1 MPFFFR
7 ISEVRSV
14 NAQRVNLPTPLYPP
28 SSAGYHP
35 SMPKILNTMYAARS
49 QTVEQTSALIETDFP
64 LQAVSK
70 ESVREKNI
78 RHGHI
83 STLHIWWSR
92 KPLAA
97 SRASILAALL
107 PDDPATRHEH
117 LKLIEQLAP
126 WEAVANGGSTSLL
139 QRARALIREAFGG
152 RAPRVLDPFAGGGS
166 IPLEAMRLGC
176 ETYALDYNPVAV
188 LLNRCVLEY
197 PARFGAPDSVPS
209 VPLPPRDD
217 STPSPLLEDAPTRSP
232 LLLAVQAWGDWVLRQ
247 AQKGGAH
254 GGAPLQDFYPPDPD
268 GSIPVGYY
276 WMRTIPCQNPT
287 CGAEIPLTANWWL
300 AKKDNK
306 RVALKIVPDH
316 AHKRME
322 FEIVG
327 QNGEPIPFDP
337 ERGTVAR
344 ANVECPLCGSVIDD
358 QTTRRLFQEG
368 KAGQRMVA
376 VVLHHPQQR
385 GKRYRLATERD
396 MEAYRAAE
404 QELLRVCARLREE
417 WGMEPVPDEP
427 LPPVGTLGFSVQ
439 RYDMHRWGDLFNAR
453 QQLAL
458 VTFADLV
465 RRAHAEMLAQGADPE
480 FAKAVATYLALG
492 VDMTAAFCN
501 TLARW
506 ENTSE
511 AIKHLF
517 SRQALP
523 ILWDYAEVNPFSGST
538 GSWEAGTEYYLKA
551 LAHLTS
557 IPPVPKSQQPLV
569 PKTQHGSATDLPWG
583 NDFFDAVITDPPY
596 YDNVPYADLSDFF
609 YVWLKRTVGHLH
621 PDLFAT
627 PLTPKSQEMVADASK
642 VGGDMQKAGER
653 FEAMLLQSF
662 REIRRVLKPDGI
674 AVIVFAHKTTEAWE
688 TVLGAL
694 TEAGLR
700 TTMAWPIH
708 TEMQARLRAQESAAL
723 ASSLYIVCR
732 KRQGAATGYWSE
744 VRCETRELVER
755 RLQQFWDAGIRGAD
769 MFISAIGAGMEV
781 FTRYAR
787 VEKVSGDPV
796 SMGEFLQEV
805 RQVVAEFA
813 LRRVLHEQA
822 VASELDALTRFYLL
836 YRWAYGRA
844 EVPFDEARKLAT
856 SVGLELTLVWGAG
869 EVVQQE
875 KERVRVLAHYERA
888 WGVRPGA
895 KGGRGRPP
903 RSRGGVPSEQL
914 SLEAMLIPSEAKE
927 EAIAA
932 WDALRARGRQSLI
945 EAIQLA
951 AALWEANQISRLH
964 EWLGEG
970 YADRPA
976 FWLTAQAIS
985 EMLPDGDR
993 ERRVLQGLLM
1003 HRAKQY

>member
-1 MPFFFR
+1 
-7 ISEVRSV
+7 
-14 NAQRVNLPTPLYPP
+14 
-28 SSAGYHP
+28 
-35 SMPKILNTMYAARS
+35 
-49 QTVEQTSALIETDFP
+49 
-64 LQAVSK
+64 
-70 ESVREKNI
+70 
-78 RHGHI
+78 
-83 STLHIWWSR
+83 
-92 KPLAA
+92 
-97 SRASILAALL
+97 
-107 PDDPATRHEH
+107 
-117 LKLIEQLAP
+117 
-126 WEAVANGGSTSLL
+126 
-139 QRARALIREAFGG
+139 
-152 RAPRVLDPFAGGGS
+152 
-166 IPLEAMRLGC
+166 
-176 ETYALDYNPVAV
+176 
-188 LLNRCVLEY
+188 
-197 PARFGAPDSVPS
+197 VPS

-254 GGAPLQDFYPPDPD
+254 GGAPLHDFYPPDPD
-268 GSIPVGYY
+268 GSIPVGYI
-276 WMRTIPCQNPT
+276 WARTVPCQNPT
-287 CGAEIPLTANWWL
+287 CGAEIPLMRQTWL

-306 RVALKIVPDH
+306 KVALKIVPDH
-316 AHKRME
+316 AHKRVE

-358 QTTRRLFQEG
+358 KTTRRLFQEG

-376 VVLHHPQQR
+376 VVLHHPQQA

-417 WGMEPVPDEP
+417 WGVEPVPDEP
-427 LPPVGTLGFSVQ
+427 LPFMSGVFNVPLYGMT
-439 RYDMHRWGDLFNAR
+439 RWGDLFNAR

-480 FAKAVATYLALG
+480 FAKAVATYLAL
-492 VDMTAAFCN
+492 VISRMTDFETSLAAWHPQ
-501 TLARW
+501 W
-506 ENTSE
+506 EFSTH
-511 AIKHLF
+511 IF
-517 SRQALP
+517 SRQAIP
-523 ILWDYAEVNPFSGST
+523 MNWDYSELNPLSPVLT
-538 GSWEAGTEYYLKA
+538 GTWQSMFGQVSET
-551 LAHLTS
+551 LANLVS
-557 IPPVPKSQQPLV
+557 IPVSDTPDPNI
-569 PKTQHGSATDLPWG
+569 QHGSATDLPWG
-583 NDFFDAVITDPPY
+583 DDFFDAVITDPPY
-596 YDNVPYADLSDFF
+596 YINVPYADLSDFF

-642 VGGDMQKAGER
+642 VGGDMQKARER
-653 FEAMLLQSF
+653 FETMLLESF

-674 AVIVFAHKTTEAWE
+674 AVVVFAHKTTEAWE

-723 ASSLYIVCR
+723 ASSIYMVCR

-755 RLQQFWDAGIRGAD
+755 RLQRFWDAGIRGAD
-769 MFISAIGAGMEV
+769 MFISAIGAAMEV

-856 SVGLELTLVWGAG
+856 SVGLELTQAWGAG

-888 WGVRPGA
+888 WGVRTGA

-914 SLEAMLIPSEAKE
+914 SLEAMQIPSEAKE

-993 ERRVLQGLLM
+993 ERRVLQGLLA
-1003 HRAKQY
+1003 HRVK

>member
-1 MPFFFR
+1 
-7 ISEVRSV
+7 
-14 NAQRVNLPTPLYPP
+14 
-28 SSAGYHP
+28 
-35 SMPKILNTMYAARS
+35 MYATQPQPER
-49 QTVEQTSALIETDFP
+49 QSASLIETAFP
-64 LQAVSK
+64 LQKVSA

-83 STLHIWWSR
+83 STLHIYWAR
-92 KPLAA
+92 RPLAA

-126 WEAVANGGSTSLL
+126 WEAVANGGLPSLL
-139 QRARALIREAFGG
+139 QRARDLIREAFGG

-197 PARFGAPDSVPS
+197 PTRFGAPDSAPS

-247 AQKGGAH
+247 AQRGGAH

-268 GSIPVGYY
+268 GSIPVGYI
-276 WMRTIPCQNPT
+276 WARTVPCQNPT
-287 CGAEIPLTANWWL
+287 CGAEIPLMRQTWL

-306 RVALKIVPDH
+306 KVALKIVPDH
-316 AHKRME
+316 AHKRVA

-327 QNGEPIPFDP
+327 QAGDVGAHGGAPSVGHGGAPFLGFDP

-368 KAGQRMVA
+368 KAGQRIVA

-404 QELLRVCARLREE
+404 QELWRVCARLREE
-417 WGMEPVPDEP
+417 WGMEPVPDEKIP
-427 LPPVGTLGFSVQ
+427 TRCHEVDRMPMYGIYT
-439 RYDMHRWGDLFNAR
+439 WGEVFNAR
-453 QQLAL
+453 QRLAL

-480 FAKAVATYLALG
+480 FAKAVATYLALT
-492 VDMTAAFCN
+492 VNRMAASYN
-501 TLARW
+501 TLCRW
-506 ENTSE
+506 QPVGEKIASV
-511 AIKHLF
+511 F

-523 ILWDYAEVNPFSGST
+523 MVWDYVEANIFGDAT
-538 GSWEAGTEYYLKA
+538 RSWNELFQDASSVLK
-551 LAHLTS
+551 HLCS
-557 IPPVPKSQQPLV
+557 LPIRDVSHQA
-569 PKTQHGSATDLPWG
+569 QHGSATDLPWG
-583 NDFFDAVITDPPY
+583 DDFFDAVITDPPY
-596 YDNVPYADLSDFF
+596 YDNVNYSNLSDFF

-627 PLTPKSQEMVADASK
+627 PLTPKSQEMVADAYRFDGREGAK
-642 VGGDMQKAGER
+642 QH

-708 TEMQARLRAQESAAL
+708 TEMQARLLAQESAAL

-744 VRCETRELVER
+744 VRRETRELVER
-755 RLQQFWDAGIRGAD
+755 RLQRFWDAGIRGAD

-787 VEKVSGDPV
+787 VETVSGDPV

-805 RQVVAEFA
+805 RQVVAKFA
-813 LRRVLHEQA
+813 LRRVLHEPA

-844 EVPFDEARKLAT
+844 EAPFDEARKLAT
-856 SVGLELTLVWGAG
+856 SVGLELTQAWGAG
-869 EVVQQE
+869 EVVQQD
-875 KERVRVLAHYERA
+875 KERVRVRAHYERA

-914 SLEAMLIPSEAKE
+914 SLVAMLIPSEVKE

-993 ERRVLQGLLM
+993 ERRVLQGLLA
-1003 HRAKQY
+1003 HRVK

>member
-1 MPFFFR
+1 
-7 ISEVRSV
+7 
-14 NAQRVNLPTPLYPP
+14 
-28 SSAGYHP
+28 
-35 SMPKILNTMYAARS
+35 MYATQPQPER
-49 QTVEQTSALIETDFP
+49 QSASLIETAFP
-64 LQAVSK
+64 LQKVSA

-83 STLHIWWSR
+83 STLHIYWAR
-92 KPLAA
+92 RPLAA

-126 WEAVANGGSTSLL
+126 WEAVANGGSPAPL

-197 PARFGAPDSVPS
+197 PARFGAPDSAPS

-232 LLLAVQAWGDWVLRQ
+232 LLLAVQAWGDWVLQEARQ
-247 AQKGGAH
+247 R
-254 GGAPLQDFYPPDPD
+254 LQRFYPPDPD

-300 AKKDNK
+300 AKKDK
-306 RVALKIVPDH
+306 RQIALKIVPDH
-316 AHKRME
+316 AHKRVE

-368 KAGQRMVA
+368 KAGQLMVA
-376 VVLHHPQQR
+376 VVLHHPQQA

-404 QELLRVCARLREE
+404 QELWRVCARLREE

-427 LPPVGTLGFSVQ
+427 LPPLETLGFRVQ
-439 RYDMHRWGDLFNAR
+439 RYGLTRWGDLFNAR

-465 RRAHAEMLAQGADPE
+465 RRAHTEMLAQGADPD

-492 VDMTAAFCN
+492 VDR
-501 TLARW
+501 LADKNSVLCRIIPQ
-506 ENTSE
+506 TE
-511 AIKHLF
+511 AIAITFTL
-517 SRQALP
+517 QALP
-523 ILWDYAEVNPFSGST
+523 MLWDYYETNIISIASAWSSVMDGILENIEHFANLSDNS
-538 GSWEAGTEYYLKA
+538 
-551 LAHLTS
+551 LANS
-557 IPPVPKSQQPLV
+557 RIA
-569 PKTQHGSATDLPWG
+569 KTIHGSATNLPWAD
-583 NDFFDAVITDPPY
+583 NFFDAVITDPPY

-642 VGGDMQKAGER
+642 VGGDMQKARER
-653 FEAMLLQSF
+653 FETMLLQSF
-662 REIRRVLKPDGI
+662 REIHRVLKPDGV

-700 TTMAWPIH
+700 TTMAWPVH
-708 TEMQARLRAQESAAL
+708 TERQARPRAQESAAL
-723 ASSLYIVCR
+723 MSSLYIVCR

-744 VRCETRELVER
+744 VRRETRELVER

-787 VEKVSGDPV
+787 VEKASGDPV

-856 SVGLELTLVWGAG
+856 SVGLELTQVWGAG

-888 WGVRPGA
+888 WGVRLGA
-895 KGGRGRPP
+895 KTGRGRPP

-914 SLEAMLIPSEAKE
+914 SLEAMQIPSEAKE

-993 ERRVLQGLLM
+993 ERRVLQGLLA
-1003 HRAKQY
+1003 HRVK

>member
-1 MPFFFR
+1 MLLFFR

-14 NAQRVNLPTPLYPP
+14 NAQRVNLPPPLYPP

-35 SMPKILNTMYAARS
+35 SMPKILSTMYAARS

-83 STLHIWWSR
+83 STLHIYWAR
-92 KPLAA
+92 RPLAA

-126 WEAVANGGSTSLL
+126 WEAVANGGSPSLL
-139 QRARALIREAFGG
+139 QRARALIRAAFGG

-268 GSIPVGYY
+268 GSIPVGYI
-276 WMRTIPCQNPT
+276 WARTVPCQNPT
-287 CGAEIPLTANWWL
+287 CGAEIPLMRQTWL

-306 RVALKIVPDH
+306 KVALKIVPDH
-316 AHKRME
+316 AHKRVE

-376 VVLHHPQQR
+376 VVLHHPQQA
-385 GKRYRLATERD
+385 GKRYRLATAAD
-396 MEAYRAAE
+396 LNAYHAAE
-404 QELLRVCARLREE
+404 QELWRVCARLREE

-458 VTFADLV
+458 VTFVDAV
-465 RRAHAEMLAQGADPE
+465 RRAHTEMLAQGADPE
-480 FAKAVATYLALG
+480 FAKAVATYLAL
-492 VDMTAAFCN
+492 VISRVADFESTICRWHPQWEFIPN
-501 TLARW
+501 TFA
-506 ENTSE
+506 
-511 AIKHLF
+511 
-517 SRQALP
+517 RQALP
-523 ILWDYAEVNPFSGST
+523 MAWDYAELIPLSPILT
-538 GSWEAGTEYYLKA
+538 GTFESMHGQIIEVLSYLI
-551 LAHLTS
+551 S
-557 IPPVPKSQQPLV
+557 IPPAHPQPENTEVL
-569 PKTQHGSATDLPWG
+569 HGSATDLPWG
-583 NDFFDAVITDPPY
+583 DDFFDAVITDPPY

-642 VGGDMQKAGER
+642 VGGDMQKARER
-653 FEAMLLQSF
+653 FESMLLQSF
-662 REIRRVLKPDGI
+662 REIHRVLKPDGI
-674 AVIVFAHKTTEAWE
+674 AVVVFAHKTTEAWE

-723 ASSLYIVCR
+723 ASSIYIVCR

-787 VEKVSGDPV
+787 VEHVSGDPV

-813 LRRVLHEQA
+813 LRRVLHEEA

-856 SVGLELTLVWGAG
+856 SVGLELTQVWGAG

-914 SLEAMLIPSEAKE
+914 SLEAMQIPSEAKE
-927 EAIAA
+927 EAIVA

>member
-1 MPFFFR
+1 
-7 ISEVRSV
+7 
-14 NAQRVNLPTPLYPP
+14 
-28 SSAGYHP
+28 
-35 SMPKILNTMYAARS
+35 MYATQPQPDREAI
-49 QTVEQTSALIETDFP
+49 ALIETDFP

-83 STLHIWWSR
+83 STLHIYWAR
-92 KPLAA
+92 RPLAA

-126 WEAVANGGSTSLL
+126 WEAVANGGSPSLL
-139 QRARALIREAFGG
+139 QRARALIRAAFGG

-197 PARFGAPDSVPS
+197 PTRFGAPDSAPS
-209 VPLPPRDD
+209 VPLPPRDN

-268 GSIPVGYY
+268 GSIPVGYI
-276 WMRTIPCQNPT
+276 WARTVPCQNPT
-287 CGAEIPLTANWWL
+287 CGAEIPLMRQTWL

-316 AHKRME
+316 AHKRVE

-376 VVLHHPQQR
+376 VVLHHPQQA

-417 WGMEPVPDEP
+417 WGMEPVPDEL
-427 LPPVGTLGFSVQ
+427 LPPLETLGFRVQ
-439 RYDMHRWGDLFNAR
+439 RYGLTRWGDLFNAR

-465 RRAHAEMLAQGADPE
+465 RRAHAEMLAQGAEPD

-492 VDMTAAFCN
+492 VDR
-501 TLARW
+501 LADKNSVLCRIIPQ
-506 ENTSE
+506 TE
-511 AIKHLF
+511 AIAITFTL
-517 SRQALP
+517 QALP
-523 ILWDYAEVNPFSGST
+523 MLWDYYETNIISIASAWSSVMDGILENIEHFANLSDNS
-538 GSWEAGTEYYLKA
+538 
-551 LAHLTS
+551 LANS
-557 IPPVPKSQQPLV
+557 RIA
-569 PKTQHGSATDLPWG
+569 KTIHGSATNLPWAD
-583 NDFFDAVITDPPY
+583 NFFDAVITDPPY

-642 VGGDMQKAGER
+642 VGGDMQKARER
-653 FEAMLLQSF
+653 FESMLLQSF
-662 REIRRVLKPDGI
+662 REIHRVLKPDGI

-700 TTMAWPIH
+700 TTMAWPVH
-708 TEMQARLRAQESAAL
+708 TERQARPRAQESAAL
-723 ASSLYIVCR
+723 MSSLYIVCR

-744 VRCETRELVER
+744 VRRETRELVER
-755 RLQQFWDAGIRGAD
+755 RLQQFWDAGVRGAD

-787 VEKVSGDPV
+787 VEHVSGDPV

-856 SVGLELTLVWGAG
+856 SVGLELTQVWGAG

-888 WGVRPGA
+888 WGVRTGA

-914 SLEAMLIPSEAKE
+914 SLEAMQIPSEAKE
-927 EAIAA
+927 EAVAA

-945 EAIQLA
+945 DAIQLA

-993 ERRVLQGLLM
+993 ERRVLQGLLA
-1003 HRAKQY
+1003 HRAR

>member
-1 MPFFFR
+1 
-7 ISEVRSV
+7 
-14 NAQRVNLPTPLYPP
+14 
-28 SSAGYHP
+28 
-35 SMPKILNTMYAARS
+35 MYAARS
-49 QTVEQTSALIETDFP
+49 QTVEQTSALIETAFP
-64 LQAVSK
+64 LQKVSA

-83 STLHIWWSR
+83 STLHIYWAR
-92 KPLAA
+92 RPLAA

-107 PDDPATRHEH
+107 PDNHEKRPEY
-117 LKLIEQLAP
+117 LRLIEHLAP
-126 WEAVANGGSTSLL
+126 WESVGANGGSPAPL

-197 PARFGAPDSVPS
+197 PTRFGAPDSVPS

-232 LLLAVQAWGDWVLRQ
+232 LLLAVQAWGDWVLQEARQ
-247 AQKGGAH
+247 R
-254 GGAPLQDFYPPDPD
+254 LQRFYPPDPD
-268 GSIPVGYY
+268 GSIPVGYI
-276 WMRTIPCQNPT
+276 WARTVPCQNPT
-287 CGAEIPLTANWWL
+287 CGAEIPLMRQTWL

-306 RVALKIVPDH
+306 KVALKIVPDH
-316 AHKRME
+316 AHKRVE

-427 LPPVGTLGFSVQ
+427 LPFMSGVFNVPLYGMT
-439 RYDMHRWGDLFNAR
+439 RWGDLFNAR

-465 RRAHAEMLAQGADPE
+465 RRAHAEMLAQGADPD
-480 FAKAVATYLALG
+480 FAKAVATYLAL
-492 VDMTAAFCN
+492 VVSKVADYCN
-501 TLARW
+501 VLCQWRNNLETVGHA
-506 ENTSE
+506 
-511 AIKHLF
+511 F

-523 ILWDYAEVNPFSGST
+523 MLWDYVEGNPVTGASGTAEGGLEWIVNSIVHFS
-538 GSWEAGTEYYLKA
+538 
-551 LAHLTS
+551 S
-557 IPPVPKSQQPLV
+557 IPQCGEFADII
-569 PKTQHGSATDLPWG
+569 HGSATDLPWG
-583 NDFFDAVITDPPY
+583 DDFFDAVITDPPY
-596 YDNVPYADLSDFF
+596 YINVPYADLSDFF

-627 PLTPKSQEMVADASK
+627 PLTPKSQEICQMEHWDPVRYPEK
-642 VGGDMQKAGER
+642 TKAW
-653 FEAMLLQSF
+653 FETMLTKSF
-662 REIRRVLKPDGI
+662 QEIHRVLKPDGI

-744 VRCETRELVER
+744 VRRETRELVER
-755 RLQQFWDAGIRGAD
+755 RLQQFWDAGVRGAD
-769 MFISAIGAGMEV
+769 MFISAIGVGMEV

-787 VEKVSGDPV
+787 VETVSGDPV

-856 SVGLELTLVWGAG
+856 SVGLELTQVWGAG

-914 SLEAMLIPSEAKE
+914 SLEALLTPNGAKE

-1003 HRAKQY
+1003 RRAEQY

>member
-1 MPFFFR
+1 
-7 ISEVRSV
+7 
-14 NAQRVNLPTPLYPP
+14 
-28 SSAGYHP
+28 
-35 SMPKILNTMYAARS
+35 
-49 QTVEQTSALIETDFP
+49 
-64 LQAVSK
+64 
-70 ESVREKNI
+70 
-78 RHGHI
+78 
-83 STLHIWWSR
+83 
-92 KPLAA
+92 
-97 SRASILAALL
+97 
-107 PDDPATRHEH
+107 
-117 LKLIEQLAP
+117 
-126 WEAVANGGSTSLL
+126 
-139 QRARALIREAFGG
+139 
-152 RAPRVLDPFAGGGS
+152 
-166 IPLEAMRLGC
+166 
-176 ETYALDYNPVAV
+176 
-188 LLNRCVLEY
+188 
-197 PARFGAPDSVPS
+197 
-209 VPLPPRDD
+209 
-217 STPSPLLEDAPTRSP
+217 
-232 LLLAVQAWGDWVLRQ
+232 LAVQAWGDWVLRQ

-268 GSIPVGYY
+268 GSIPVGYI
-276 WMRTIPCQNPT
+276 WARTVPCQNPT
-287 CGAEIPLTANWWL
+287 CGAEIPLMRQTWL

-306 RVALKIVPDH
+306 KVALKIVPDH
-316 AHKRME
+316 AHKRVE

-327 QNGEPIPFDP
+327 QAGDVGAHGGAPSLGHGGAPSLGFDP

-358 QTTRRLFQEG
+358 KTTRRLFQEG

-385 GKRYRLATERD
+385 GKRYRLATAAD
-396 MEAYRAAE
+396 LNAYRAAE
-404 QELLRVCARLREE
+404 QELWRVCARLREE
-417 WGMEPVPDEP
+417 WGVEPVPDEP
-427 LPPVGTLGFSVQ
+427 LPPLETLGFRVQ
-439 RYDMHRWGDLFNAR
+439 RYGLTRWGDMFNAR

-458 VTFADLV
+458 VTFVDAV
-465 RRAHAEMLAQGADPE
+465 RRAHAQMLAQGADPE
-480 FAKAVATYLALG
+480 FAKAVATYLAL
-492 VDMTAAFCN
+492 VISRMTDFETSLAAWHPQ
-501 TLARW
+501 W
-506 ENTSE
+506 EFSTH
-511 AIKHLF
+511 IF
-517 SRQALP
+517 SRQAIP
-523 ILWDYAEVNPFSGST
+523 MNWDYSELNPLSPVLT
-538 GSWEAGTEYYLKA
+538 GTWQSMFGQVSET
-551 LAHLTS
+551 LANLVS
-557 IPPVPKSQQPLV
+557 IPVSDTPDPNI
-569 PKTQHGSATDLPWG
+569 QHGSATDLPWG

-642 VGGDMQKAGER
+642 VGGDMQKAQER
-653 FEAMLLQSF
+653 FESMLLQSF
-662 REIRRVLKPDGI
+662 REIHRVLKPDGI

-744 VRCETRELVER
+744 VRRETRELVER

-888 WGVRPGA
+888 WGVRTGA
-895 KGGRGRPP
+895 KGGRPP
-903 RSRGGVPSEQL
+903 RSRAGVPSEQL

-993 ERRVLQGLLM
+993 ERRVLQGLLA
-1003 HRAKQY
+1003 HRAR

>member
-1 MPFFFR
+1 
-7 ISEVRSV
+7 
-14 NAQRVNLPTPLYPP
+14 
-28 SSAGYHP
+28 
-35 SMPKILNTMYAARS
+35 MYATQPQPEG
-49 QTVEQTSALIETDFP
+49 QTTYLIETAFP
-64 LQAVSK
+64 LQKVSA

-126 WEAVANGGSTSLL
+126 WEAVANGGSPSLL
-139 QRARALIREAFGG
+139 QRARALIRAAFGG

-188 LLNRCVLEY
+188 LLNRCILEY
-197 PARFGAPDSVPS
+197 PTRFGAPDSVPS

-232 LLLAVQAWGDWVLRQ
+232 LLLAVQAWGDWVLQ
-247 AQKGGAH
+247 EAQKGGAH

-316 AHKRME
+316 AHKRVE

-358 QTTRRLFQEG
+358 KTTRRLFQEG

-376 VVLHHPQQR
+376 VVLHHPQQA

-404 QELLRVCARLREE
+404 QELWRVCARLREE
-417 WGMEPVPDEP
+417 WGMEPVPDERIIRTGGNQMAV
-427 LPPVGTLGFSVQ
+427 LHYAMYTF
-439 RYDMHRWGDLFNAR
+439 GDLFNAR

-465 RRAHAEMLAQGADPE
+465 RRAHAQMLAQGADPE
-480 FAKAVATYLALG
+480 FAKAVATYLAL
-492 VDMTAAFCN
+492 VVSRITDFETTLCRWHPQWEFIPN
-501 TLARW
+501 TFA
-506 ENTSE
+506 
-511 AIKHLF
+511 
-517 SRQALP
+517 RQALP
-523 ILWDYAEVNPFSGST
+523 MAWDYAELVSLSPILTGTFSSMFGQIYEVLENLT
-538 GSWEAGTEYYLKA
+538 
-551 LAHLTS
+551 LAVSDRVLAET
-557 IPPVPKSQQPLV
+557 
-569 PKTQHGSATDLPWG
+569 THGSATDLPWG
-583 NDFFDAVITDPPY
+583 DDFFDAVITDPPY
-596 YDNVPYADLSDFF
+596 YDNVNYSNLSDFF

-642 VGGDMQKAGER
+642 VGGDMQKARER
-653 FEAMLLQSF
+653 FETMLLESF

-708 TEMQARLRAQESAAL
+708 TEMQARLLAQESAAL
-723 ASSLYIVCR
+723 ASSIYIVCR

-744 VRCETRELVER
+744 VRRETRELVER

-787 VEKVSGDPV
+787 VEHVSGDPV

-856 SVGLELTLVWGAG
+856 SVGLELTQVWGAG

-888 WGVRPGA
+888 WGVRTGA

-914 SLEAMLIPSEAKE
+914 SLEAMLTPSEVKE

-976 FWLTAQAIS
+976 FWLTAQAIA

-993 ERRVLQGLLM
+993 ERRVLHGLLA

>member
-1 MPFFFR
+1 
-7 ISEVRSV
+7 
-14 NAQRVNLPTPLYPP
+14 
-28 SSAGYHP
+28 
-35 SMPKILNTMYAARS
+35 MYATQPQPER
-49 QTVEQTSALIETDFP
+49 QSASLIETAFP
-64 LQAVSK
+64 LQKVSA

-126 WEAVANGGSTSLL
+126 WEAVANSGSTSPL
-139 QRARALIREAFGG
+139 QRARTLIRAAFGG

-188 LLNRCVLEY
+188 LLNRCILEY
-197 PARFGAPDSVPS
+197 PTRFGAPDSAPS

-232 LLLAVQAWGDWVLRQ
+232 LLLAVQAWGDWVLREARKQ
-247 AQKGGAH
+247 
-254 GGAPLQDFYPPDPD
+254 LERFYPPDPD

-306 RVALKIVPDH
+306 KVALKIVPDH
-316 AHKRME
+316 AHKRVE

-358 QTTRRLFQEG
+358 KTTRRLFQEG

-376 VVLHHPQQR
+376 VVLYHPQQT

-404 QELLRVCARLREE
+404 QELWRVCARLREE
-417 WGMEPVPDEP
+417 WGMEPVPDERIIRTGGNQMAV
-427 LPPVGTLGFSVQ
+427 LHYAMYTF
-439 RYDMHRWGDLFNAR
+439 GDLFNAR

-465 RRAHAEMLAQGADPE
+465 RRAHAQMLAQGADPE

-501 TLARW
+501 MLARW

-523 ILWDYAEVNPFSGST
+523 MLWDYAEVNPFSGST

-557 IPPVPKSQQPLV
+557 IPPAPKSQQPLV

-596 YDNVPYADLSDFF
+596 YDNVNYSNLSDFF

-627 PLTPKSQEMVADASK
+627 PLTPKSQEMVADAYRFDGREGAK
-642 VGGDMQKAGER
+642 QH

-662 REIRRVLKPDGI
+662 REIHRVLKPDGI

-708 TEMQARLRAQESAAL
+708 TEMQARLLALESAAL
-723 ASSLYIVCR
+723 ASSIYIVCR

-744 VRCETRELVER
+744 VRRETREHAER

-787 VEKVSGDPV
+787 VETVSGDPV

-805 RQVVAEFA
+805 RQVVAKFA

-856 SVGLELTLVWGAG
+856 SVGLELTQAWGAG

-888 WGVRPGA
+888 WGVRLGA
-895 KGGRGRPP
+895 KTGRGRPP

-914 SLEAMLIPSEAKE
+914 SLEAMLMPSEVKE

-932 WDALRARGRQSLI
+932 WDALRARGRRSLI

-964 EWLGEG
+964 EWLDEG

-993 ERRVLQGLLM
+993 ERRVLQGLLA
-1003 HRAKQY
+1003 HRVK

>member
-1 MPFFFR
+1 
-7 ISEVRSV
+7 VDK
-14 NAQRVNLPTPLYPP
+14 NAR
-28 SSAGYHP
+28 
-35 SMPKILNTMYAARS
+35 
-49 QTVEQTSALIETDFP
+49 LIEVDFP
-64 LQAVSK
+64 LQKVSQ

-83 STLHIWWSR
+83 STLHIYWAR
-92 KPLAA
+92 RPLAA

-126 WEAVANGGSTSLL
+126 WEAVANGGSPAPL

-197 PARFGAPDSVPS
+197 PARFGAPHSVPS
-209 VPLPPRDD
+209 VPLPPSDE
-217 STPSPLLEDAPTRSP
+217 PSATLLEGAPLQSP
-232 LLLAVQAWGDWVLRQ
+232 LLLAVQKWGEWVLHE

-268 GSIPVGYY
+268 GSIPVGYI
-276 WMRTIPCQNPT
+276 WARTVPCQNPT
-287 CGAEIPLTANWWL
+287 CGAEIPLMRQTWL
-300 AKKDNK
+300 AKKDK
-306 RVALKIVPDH
+306 RQIALKIVPDH
-316 AHKRME
+316 AHKRVE

-327 QNGEPIPFDP
+327 QAGDVGAHGGAPFLGFDP

-404 QELLRVCARLREE
+404 QELWRVCARLREE
-417 WGMEPVPDEP
+417 WGMEPVPDEKI
-427 LPPVGTLGFSVQ
+427 PPDAHEVDQCRCMVSIL
-439 RYDMHRWGDLFNAR
+439 WGEVFNAR

-465 RRAHAEMLAQGADPE
+465 RRAHAEMLAQGADPD

-511 AIKHLF
+511 AIKQLF

-523 ILWDYAEVNPFSGST
+523 MLWDYAEVNPFSGST
-538 GSWEAGTEYYLKA
+538 GSWEAGWGYYLGV
-551 LAHLTS
+551 LAHLTNIQPANLS
-557 IPPVPKSQQPLV
+557 ESPKVLY
-569 PKTQHGSATDLPWG
+569 GSATDLPWG
-583 NDFFDAVITDPPY
+583 DDFFDAVITDPPY
-596 YDNVPYADLSDFF
+596 YDNVNYSNLSDFF

-627 PLTPKSQEMVADASK
+627 PLTPKSQEMVADAYRFDGREGAK
-642 VGGDMQKAGER
+642 QH

-662 REIRRVLKPDGI
+662 REIHRVLKPDGV

-708 TEMQARLRAQESAAL
+708 TEMQARLLAQESAAL
-723 ASSLYIVCR
+723 ASSIYIVCR
-732 KRQGAATGYWSE
+732 KRQGAAMGYWSE
-744 VRCETRELVER
+744 VRRETRELVER
-755 RLQQFWDAGIRGAD
+755 RLQRFWDAGIRGAD

-787 VEKVSGDPV
+787 VEKASGDPV

-813 LRRVLHEQA
+813 LRRVLHEEA
-822 VASELDALTRFYLL
+822 IASELDALTRFYLL
-836 YRWAYGRA
+836 YRWAYGRS

-856 SVGLELTLVWGAG
+856 SVGLELTQVWGEG

-875 KERVRVLAHYERA
+875 KERVRVLAHDERG
-888 WGVRPGA
+888 WGIGPDA
-895 KGGRGRPP
+895 KMGRGRPP
-903 RSRGGVPSEQL
+903 RSRGGAPSEQL
-914 SLEAMLIPSEAKE
+914 SLEAMLIPSEVKE

-932 WDALRARGRQSLI
+932 WDALRARGRRSLI

-951 AALWEANQISRLH
+951 AALWEANQISRLR

-993 ERRVLQGLLM
+993 ERRVLQGLLA
-1003 HRAKQY
+1003 HRGR

>member
-1 MPFFFR
+1 
-7 ISEVRSV
+7 
-14 NAQRVNLPTPLYPP
+14 
-28 SSAGYHP
+28 
-35 SMPKILNTMYAARS
+35 MYATQS
-49 QTVEQTSALIETDFP
+49 QPERQNASLIETAFP
-64 LQAVSK
+64 LQKVSQ

-83 STLHIWWSR
+83 STLHIYWAR
-92 KPLAA
+92 RPLAA

-107 PDDPATRHEH
+107 PDNHEKRPEY
-117 LKLIEQLAP
+117 LRLIEHLAP
-126 WEAVANGGSTSLL
+126 WESVGANGGSPKEAGASPL

-197 PARFGAPDSVPS
+197 PARFGAPDSAPS

-217 STPSPLLEDAPTRSP
+217 STPSPLLEDAPTRSS
-232 LLLAVQAWGDWVLRQ
+232 LLLAVQAWGDWVLREARKQ
-247 AQKGGAH
+247 
-254 GGAPLQDFYPPDPD
+254 LERFYPPDPD
-268 GSIPVGYY
+268 GSIPVGYI
-276 WMRTIPCQNPT
+276 WARTVPCQNPT
-287 CGAEIPLTANWWL
+287 CGAEIPLMRQTWL
-300 AKKDNK
+300 AKKDK
-306 RVALKIVPDH
+306 RQIALKIVPDH
-316 AHKRME
+316 AHKRVE

-396 MEAYRAAE
+396 MEAYRTAE
-404 QELLRVCARLREE
+404 QELWRVCARLREE

-427 LPPVGTLGFSVQ
+427 LPTGGRGQ
-439 RYDMHRWGDLFNAR
+439 YDTCRLPLYGMTHWGDLFNAR

-458 VTFADLV
+458 VTFVDLV
-465 RRAHAEMLAQGADPE
+465 RRAHAQMLAQGADPE
-480 FAKAVATYLALG
+480 FAKAVATYLALT
-492 VDMTAAFCN
+492 VNRMAASYN
-501 TLARW
+501 TLCRW
-506 ENTSE
+506 QPVSE
-511 AIKHLF
+511 KIASVF

-523 ILWDYAEVNPFSGST
+523 MVWDYVEANIFGDAT
-538 GSWEAGTEYYLKA
+538 RSWNELFQDASSVLK
-551 LAHLTS
+551 HLCS
-557 IPPVPKSQQPLV
+557 LPIRDVSHQA
-569 PKTQHGSATDLPWG
+569 QHGSATDLLWG
-583 NDFFDAVITDPPY
+583 DNFFDAVITDPPY
-596 YDNVPYADLSDFF
+596 YDNVFYADLSDFF

-627 PLTPKSQEMVADASK
+627 PLTPKSQEMVADACRF
-642 VGGDMQKAGER
+642 GGREGAKQH

-708 TEMQARLRAQESAAL
+708 TEMQARLRAQETASL
-723 ASSLYIVCR
+723 ASSIYLICR
-732 KRQGAATGYWSE
+732 KRQGTATGYWSE
-744 VRCETRELVER
+744 VRRETRELVER
-755 RLQQFWDAGIRGAD
+755 RLQRFWDAGVRGAD
-769 MFISAIGAGMEV
+769 MFISAIGAAMEV

-787 VEKVSGDPV
+787 VEKASGDPV

-813 LRRVLHEQA
+813 LRRVLHEEA

-856 SVGLELTLVWGAG
+856 SVGLELTQAWGAG
-869 EVVQQE
+869 EVIEQD
-875 KERVRVLAHYERA
+875 KERVRVRAHYERA

-914 SLEAMLIPSEAKE
+914 SLEALLTPSEAKE

-932 WDALRARGRQSLI
+932 WDALRARGRQSLV

-951 AALWEANQISRLH
+951 AALWEANQISRLR

-993 ERRVLQGLLM
+993 ERRVLQGLLA
-1003 HRAKQY
+1003 HRVK

>member
-1 MPFFFR
+1 MPLFFR

-35 SMPKILNTMYAARS
+35 SVPKILSTMYAARS
-49 QTVEQTSALIETDFP
+49 QTVEQTSALIETAFP
-64 LQAVSK
+64 LQKVSA

-83 STLHIWWSR
+83 STLHIYWAR
-92 KPLAA
+92 RPLAA

-126 WEAVANGGSTSLL
+126 WEAVANGGSTSPL
-139 QRARALIREAFGG
+139 QRARALIRAAFGG

-188 LLNRCVLEY
+188 LLNRCILEY
-197 PARFGAPDSVPS
+197 PTRFGAPDSAPS

-232 LLLAVQAWGDWVLRQ
+232 LLLAVQAWGDWVLQEARQ
-247 AQKGGAH
+247 R
-254 GGAPLQDFYPPDPD
+254 LQRFYPPDPD
-268 GSIPVGYY
+268 GSIPVGYI
-276 WMRTIPCQNPT
+276 WARTVPCQNPT
-287 CGAEIPLTANWWL
+287 CGAEIPLMRQTWL
-300 AKKDNK
+300 AKKDK
-306 RVALKIVPDH
+306 RQIALKIVPDH
-316 AHKRME
+316 AHKRVE

-376 VVLHHPQQR
+376 VVLHHPQQA

-404 QELLRVCARLREE
+404 QELWRVCARLREE
-417 WGMEPVPDEP
+417 WGMEPVPDERIIRTGGNQMAV
-427 LPPVGTLGFSVQ
+427 LHYAMYTF
-439 RYDMHRWGDLFNAR
+439 GDLFNAR

-465 RRAHAEMLAQGADPE
+465 RRAHAQMLAQGADPE

-492 VDMTAAFCN
+492 VSR
-501 TLARW
+501 LADR
-506 ENTSE
+506 NSVLCRLISQTE
-511 AIKHLF
+511 AVGFTF

-523 ILWDYAEVNPFSGST
+523 MLWDYLEMHPVLHPSGWIAVAED
-538 GSWEAGTEYYLKA
+538 L
-551 LAHLTS
+551 LANIEHFTNGLGEWIGQNT
-557 IPPVPKSQQPLV
+557 KQQAV
-569 PKTQHGSATDLPWG
+569 HGSATDLPWG

-596 YDNVPYADLSDFF
+596 YDNVNYSNLSDFF
-609 YVWLKRTVGHLH
+609 YVWLKRSVGHLH

-627 PLTPKSQEMVADASK
+627 PLTPKSQEMVADAYRFDGREGAK
-642 VGGDMQKAGER
+642 QH

-708 TEMQARLRAQESAAL
+708 TEMQARLLALESAAL
-723 ASSLYIVCR
+723 ASSIYMVCR

-744 VRCETRELVER
+744 VRRETRELVER
-755 RLQQFWDAGIRGAD
+755 RLQQFWDAGVRGAD

-787 VEKVSGDPV
+787 VEQVSGDPV

-951 AALWEANQISRLH
+951 AALWEANQISRLR

-993 ERRVLQGLLM
+993 ERRVLQGLLA
-1003 HRAKQY
+1003 HRAR

>member
-1 MPFFFR
+1 
-7 ISEVRSV
+7 
-14 NAQRVNLPTPLYPP
+14 
-28 SSAGYHP
+28 
-35 SMPKILNTMYAARS
+35 MYATQPQPER
-49 QTVEQTSALIETDFP
+49 QSASLIETAFP
-64 LQAVSK
+64 LQKVSA

-83 STLHIWWSR
+83 STLHIYWAR
-92 KPLAA
+92 RPLAA

-126 WEAVANGGSTSLL
+126 WEAVSNSGSTSPL

-197 PARFGAPDSVPS
+197 PTRFGAPDSAPS

-217 STPSPLLEDAPTRSP
+217 STPSPLLEDAPTCSP
-232 LLLAVQAWGDWVLRQ
+232 LLLAVQAWGDWVLQEARQ
-247 AQKGGAH
+247 R
-254 GGAPLQDFYPPDPD
+254 LQRFYPPDPD
-268 GSIPVGYY
+268 GSIPVGYI
-276 WMRTIPCQNPT
+276 WARTVPCQNPT
-287 CGAEIPLTANWWL
+287 CGAEIPLMRQTWL

-306 RVALKIVPDH
+306 KVALKIVPDH
-316 AHKRME
+316 AHKRVE

-396 MEAYRAAE
+396 MEAHRVAE
-404 QELLRVCARLREE
+404 QELWRVCARLREE

-427 LPPVGTLGFSVQ
+427 LPPLETLGFRVQ
-439 RYDMHRWGDLFNAR
+439 RYGLTRWGDLFNAR

-465 RRAHAEMLAQGADPE
+465 RRAHAQMLAQGADPE

-492 VDMTAAFCN
+492 VSR
-501 TLARW
+501 LADR
-506 ENTSE
+506 NSVLCRLISQTE
-511 AIKHLF
+511 AVGFTF

-523 ILWDYAEVNPFSGST
+523 MLWDYLEMHPVLHPSGWIAVAED
-538 GSWEAGTEYYLKA
+538 L
-551 LAHLTS
+551 LANIEHFTNGLGEWIGQNT
-557 IPPVPKSQQPLV
+557 KQQAV
-569 PKTQHGSATDLPWG
+569 HGSATDLPWG
-583 NDFFDAVITDPPY
+583 DDFFDAVITDPPY
-596 YDNVPYADLSDFF
+596 YDSVPYADLSDFF

-642 VGGDMQKAGER
+642 VGGDMQKARER
-653 FEAMLLQSF
+653 FESMLLQSF
-662 REIRRVLKPDGI
+662 REIHRVLKPDGI

-723 ASSLYIVCR
+723 ASSIYMVCR

-744 VRCETRELVER
+744 VRRETRELVER
-755 RLQQFWDAGIRGAD
+755 RLQQFWDAGVRGAD

-787 VEKVSGDPV
+787 VETVSGDPV

-805 RQVVAEFA
+805 RQVVAKFA

-856 SVGLELTLVWGAG
+856 SVGLELTQVWGAG

-875 KERVRVLAHYERA
+875 KERVRVRAHYERA
-888 WGVRPGA
+888 WGMRTGA

-951 AALWEANQISRLH
+951 ASLWEANQISRLH

-993 ERRVLQGLLM
+993 ERRVLQGLLA
-1003 HRAKQY
+1003 HRVK

>member
-1 MPFFFR
+1 MGTVR
-7 ISEVRSV
+7 RSLSSERTLRLNRGNLKEGGTV
-14 NAQRVNLPTPLYPP
+14 NFACAVGVCCLAYRTPAPP
-28 SSAGYHP
+28 AENSHA
-35 SMPKILNTMYAARS
+35 MYATEPQPERQNAS
-49 QTVEQTSALIETDFP
+49 LIETAFP
-64 LQAVSK
+64 LQKVSA

-83 STLHIWWSR
+83 STLHIYWAR
-92 KPLAA
+92 RPLAA

-126 WEAVANGGSTSLL
+126 WEAVANGGSPAPL
-139 QRARALIREAFGG
+139 QRARALIRAAFGG

-197 PARFGAPDSVPS
+197 PARFGAPDSAPS
-209 VPLPPRDD
+209 VPLPPRDE
-217 STPSPLLEDAPTRSP
+217 PSATLLEDAPVQSP
-232 LLLAVQAWGDWVLRQ
+232 LLLAVQKWGEWVLHE

-268 GSIPVGYY
+268 GSIPVGYI
-276 WMRTIPCQNPT
+276 WARTVPCQNPT
-287 CGAEIPLTANWWL
+287 CGAEIPLMRQTWL
-300 AKKDNK
+300 AKKEGK
-306 RVALKIVPDH
+306 QVALKIVPNH
-316 AHKRME
+316 AHKRVE

-404 QELLRVCARLREE
+404 QALLRVCARLREE
-417 WGMEPVPDEP
+417 WGMEPVPDERIIRTGGNQMAV
-427 LPPVGTLGFSVQ
+427 LHYAMYTF
-439 RYDMHRWGDLFNAR
+439 GDLFNAR

-465 RRAHAEMLAQGADPE
+465 RRAHAEMLAQGADRE
-480 FAKAVATYLALG
+480 FAKAVATYMGLM
-492 VDMTAAFCN
+492 VDEIARFTT
-501 TLARW
+501 TLNPWKVDA
-506 ENTSE
+506 E
-511 AIKHLF
+511 AIVHVF
-517 SRQALP
+517 GRQALP
-523 ILWDYAEVNPFSGST
+523 IMWDYCENVPVGPHGGTWEHRLSEVFKVLVNIPFDQKPAQVFQST
-538 GSWEAGTEYYLKA
+538 
-551 LAHLTS
+551 
-557 IPPVPKSQQPLV
+557 
-569 PKTQHGSATDLPWG
+569 ATDLPWG
-583 NDFFDAVITDPPY
+583 DDFFDAVITDPPY
-596 YDNVPYADLSDFF
+596 YDNVNYSNLSDFF

-627 PLTPKSQEMVADASK
+627 PLTPKSQEMVADAYRFDGREGAK
-642 VGGDMQKAGER
+642 QH

-708 TEMQARLRAQESAAL
+708 TEMQARLLAQESAAL
-723 ASSLYIVCR
+723 ASSIYIVCR

-744 VRCETRELVER
+744 VRRETRKLVDR
-755 RLQQFWDAGIRGAD
+755 RLQQFWDAGVRGAD

-787 VEKVSGDPV
+787 VEKASGDPV

-813 LRRVLHEQA
+813 LRRVLHEPA

-856 SVGLELTLVWGAG
+856 SVGLELTQVWGAG
-869 EVVQQE
+869 EVVQQD

-903 RSRGGVPSEQL
+903 RSRAGVPSEQL
-914 SLEAMLIPSEAKE
+914 SLEAMLIPSEVKE

-951 AALWEANQISRLH
+951 AALWEANQISRLR

>member
-1 MPFFFR
+1 
-7 ISEVRSV
+7 
-14 NAQRVNLPTPLYPP
+14 
-28 SSAGYHP
+28 
-35 SMPKILNTMYAARS
+35 MYATQPQPER
-49 QTVEQTSALIETDFP
+49 QSASLIETAFP
-64 LQAVSK
+64 LQKVSA

-83 STLHIWWSR
+83 STLHIYWAR
-92 KPLAA
+92 RPLAA

-126 WEAVANGGSTSLL
+126 WEAVANGGSPAPL

-197 PARFGAPDSVPS
+197 PTRFGAPDSAPS

-232 LLLAVQAWGDWVLRQ
+232 LLLAVQAWGDWVLQEARQ
-247 AQKGGAH
+247 R
-254 GGAPLQDFYPPDPD
+254 LQRFYPPDPD
-268 GSIPVGYY
+268 GSIPVGYI
-276 WMRTIPCQNPT
+276 WARTVPCQNPT
-287 CGAEIPLTANWWL
+287 CGAEIPLMRQTWL

-306 RVALKIVPDH
+306 KVALKIVPDH
-316 AHKRME
+316 AHKRVE

-385 GKRYRLATERD
+385 GKRYRLATAAD
-396 MEAYRAAE
+396 LNAYRAAE
-404 QELLRVCARLREE
+404 QELWRVCARLREE
-417 WGMEPVPDEP
+417 WGMEPVPDERIIRTGGNQMAV
-427 LPPVGTLGFSVQ
+427 LHYAMYTF
-439 RYDMHRWGDLFNAR
+439 GDLFNAR

-465 RRAHAEMLAQGADPE
+465 RRAHAEMLAQGADPD

-523 ILWDYAEVNPFSGST
+523 MLWDYAEVNPFSGST

-583 NDFFDAVITDPPY
+583 DDFFDAVITDPPY
-596 YDNVPYADLSDFF
+596 YDNVNYSNLSDFF

-627 PLTPKSQEMVADASK
+627 PLTPKSQEMVADAYRFDGREGAK
-642 VGGDMQKAGER
+642 QH

-708 TEMQARLRAQESAAL
+708 TEMQARLLAQESAAL
-723 ASSLYIVCR
+723 ASSIYMVCR

-744 VRCETRELVER
+744 VRRETRELVER
-755 RLQQFWDAGIRGAD
+755 RLQRFWDAGIRGAD

-787 VEKVSGDPV
+787 VEKASGDPV

-813 LRRVLHEQA
+813 LQRVLHEEA

-856 SVGLELTLVWGAG
+856 SVGLELTQAWGAG

-914 SLEAMLIPSEAKE
+914 SLEAMQIPSEAKE

-932 WDALRARGRQSLI
+932 WDALRARGRRSLI

-993 ERRVLQGLLM
+993 ERRVLQGLLA
-1003 HRAKQY
+1003 HRVK

>member
-1 MPFFFR
+1 
-7 ISEVRSV
+7 
-14 NAQRVNLPTPLYPP
+14 
-28 SSAGYHP
+28 
-35 SMPKILNTMYAARS
+35 MYATQLQPER
-49 QTVEQTSALIETDFP
+49 QSASLIETAFP
-64 LQAVSK
+64 LQKVSA
-70 ESVREKNI
+70 ESMREKNI

-83 STLHIWWSR
+83 STLHIYWAR
-92 KPLAA
+92 RPLAA

-126 WEAVANGGSTSLL
+126 WEAVANGGSTSPL

-197 PARFGAPDSVPS
+197 PARFGAPDSAPS

-232 LLLAVQAWGDWVLRQ
+232 LLLAVQAWGDWVLQEARQ
-247 AQKGGAH
+247 R
-254 GGAPLQDFYPPDPD
+254 LQRFYPPDPD
-268 GSIPVGYY
+268 GSIPVGYI
-276 WMRTIPCQNPT
+276 WARTVPCQNPT
-287 CGAEIPLTANWWL
+287 CGAEIPLMRQTWL

-316 AHKRME
+316 AHKRVE

-404 QELLRVCARLREE
+404 QELWRVCARLREE

-427 LPPVGTLGFSVQ
+427 LPPLETLGFRVQ
-439 RYDMHRWGDLFNAR
+439 RYGLTRWGDMFNAR

-458 VTFADLV
+458 ITFADLV
-465 RRAHAEMLAQGADPE
+465 RRAHAQMLAQGADPD

-511 AIKHLF
+511 AIKQLF

-523 ILWDYAEVNPFSGST
+523 MLWDYAEVNPFSGST

-557 IPPVPKSQQPLV
+557 IPPVPKSQRSLV
-569 PKTQHGSATDLPWG
+569 PKTQHGSATDLPWED
-583 NDFFDAVITDPPY
+583 NFFDAVITDPPY

-621 PDLFAT
+621 RDLFAT

-642 VGGDMQKAGER
+642 VGGDMQKARER
-653 FEAMLLQSF
+653 FETMLLESF

-723 ASSLYIVCR
+723 ASSIYLVCR

-744 VRCETRELVER
+744 VRRETRELVER
-755 RLQQFWDAGIRGAD
+755 RLQRFWDAGVRGAD

-781 FTRYAR
+781 FTRYAC
-787 VEKVSGDPV
+787 VEKASGDPV

-856 SVGLELTLVWGAG
+856 SVGLELTQAWGAG
-869 EVVQQE
+869 EVVQQD

-888 WGVRPGA
+888 WGVRTGA

-903 RSRGGVPSEQL
+903 RSRAGVPSEQL

-993 ERRVLQGLLM
+993 ERRVLQGLLA
-1003 HRAKQY
+1003 HRVK

>member
-1 MPFFFR
+1 MPMYG
-7 ISEVRSV
+7 IYTWGEV
-14 NAQRVNLPTPLYPP
+14 
-28 SSAGYHP
+28 
-35 SMPKILNTMYAARS
+35 
-49 QTVEQTSALIETDFP
+49 
-64 LQAVSK
+64 
-70 ESVREKNI
+70 
-78 RHGHI
+78 
-83 STLHIWWSR
+83 
-92 KPLAA
+92 
-97 SRASILAALL
+97 
-107 PDDPATRHEH
+107 
-117 LKLIEQLAP
+117 
-126 WEAVANGGSTSLL
+126 
-139 QRARALIREAFGG
+139 
-152 RAPRVLDPFAGGGS
+152 
-166 IPLEAMRLGC
+166 
-176 ETYALDYNPVAV
+176 
-188 LLNRCVLEY
+188 
-197 PARFGAPDSVPS
+197 
-209 VPLPPRDD
+209 
-217 STPSPLLEDAPTRSP
+217 
-232 LLLAVQAWGDWVLRQ
+232 
-247 AQKGGAH
+247 
-254 GGAPLQDFYPPDPD
+254 
-268 GSIPVGYY
+268 
-276 WMRTIPCQNPT
+276 
-287 CGAEIPLTANWWL
+287 
-300 AKKDNK
+300 
-306 RVALKIVPDH
+306 
-316 AHKRME
+316 
-322 FEIVG
+322 
-327 QNGEPIPFDP
+327 
-337 ERGTVAR
+337 
-344 ANVECPLCGSVIDD
+344 
-358 QTTRRLFQEG
+358 
-368 KAGQRMVA
+368 
-376 VVLHHPQQR
+376 
-385 GKRYRLATERD
+385 
-396 MEAYRAAE
+396 
-404 QELLRVCARLREE
+404 
-417 WGMEPVPDEP
+417 
-427 LPPVGTLGFSVQ
+427 
-439 RYDMHRWGDLFNAR
+439 FNAR

-480 FAKAVATYLALG
+480 FAKAVATYLALT
-492 VDMTAAFCN
+492 VNRLAASCN
-501 TLARW
+501 TLCRW
-506 ENTSE
+506 QPVGEKIASV
-511 AIKHLF
+511 F

-523 ILWDYAEVNPFSGST
+523 MVWDYVEANIFGDAT
-538 GSWEAGTEYYLKA
+538 RSWNELFQDASSVLK
-551 LAHLTS
+551 HLCS
-557 IPPVPKSQQPLV
+557 LPIRDVSHQA
-569 PKTQHGSATDLPWG
+569 QHGSATDLPWG
-583 NDFFDAVITDPPY
+583 DDFFDAVITDPPY
-596 YDNVPYADLSDFF
+596 YDNVNYSNLSDFF

-627 PLTPKSQEMVADASK
+627 PLTPKSQEMVADAYRFDGREGAK
-642 VGGDMQKAGER
+642 QH

-723 ASSLYIVCR
+723 ASSIYMVCR

-787 VEKVSGDPV
+787 AEKASGDPV

-805 RQVVAEFA
+805 RHVVAEFA

-856 SVGLELTLVWGAG
+856 SVGLELTQAWGAG
-869 EVVQQE
+869 GVIEQD

-888 WGVRPGA
+888 WGVRLGA
-895 KGGRGRPP
+895 KTGRGRP
-903 RSRGGVPSEQL
+903 RTEQL

-932 WDALRARGRQSLI
+932 WDALRARGRRSLI

-993 ERRVLQGLLM
+993 ERRVLHGLLM

>member
-1 MPFFFR
+1 
-7 ISEVRSV
+7 
-14 NAQRVNLPTPLYPP
+14 
-28 SSAGYHP
+28 
-35 SMPKILNTMYAARS
+35 MYATEPQPER
-49 QTVEQTSALIETDFP
+49 QSASLIETAFP
-64 LQAVSK
+64 LQKVSA

-83 STLHIWWSR
+83 STLHIYWAR
-92 KPLAA
+92 RPLAA

-126 WEAVANGGSTSLL
+126 WEAVANGGSPKEAGASPL

-197 PARFGAPDSVPS
+197 PARFGAPDSAPS

-232 LLLAVQAWGDWVLRQ
+232 LLLAVQAWGDWVLQEARQ
-247 AQKGGAH
+247 R
-254 GGAPLQDFYPPDPD
+254 LQRFYPPDPD

-287 CGAEIPLTANWWL
+287 CGAEIPLMRQTWL
-300 AKKDNK
+300 AKKDK
-306 RVALKIVPDH
+306 RQIALKIVPDH
-316 AHKRME
+316 AHKRVE

-368 KAGQRMVA
+368 KAGRRMVA
-376 VVLHHPQQR
+376 VVLHHSQQR

-396 MEAYRAAE
+396 MEAYRTAE
-404 QELLRVCARLREE
+404 QELWRVCARLREE

-427 LPPVGTLGFSVQ
+427 LPPLETLGFRVQ
-439 RYDMHRWGDLFNAR
+439 RYGLTRWGDMFNAR

-458 VTFADLV
+458 VTFVDAV
-465 RRAHAEMLAQGADPE
+465 RRAHAQMLAQGADPE
-480 FAKAVATYLALG
+480 FAKAVATYLAL
-492 VDMTAAFCN
+492 VISRMTDFETSLAAWHPQ
-501 TLARW
+501 W
-506 ENTSE
+506 EFSTH
-511 AIKHLF
+511 IF
-517 SRQALP
+517 SRQAIP
-523 ILWDYAEVNPFSGST
+523 MNWDYSELNPLSPVLT
-538 GSWEAGTEYYLKA
+538 GTWQSMFGQVSET
-551 LAHLTS
+551 LANLVS
-557 IPPVPKSQQPLV
+557 IPVSDTPDPNI
-569 PKTQHGSATDLPWG
+569 QHGSATDLPWG
-583 NDFFDAVITDPPY
+583 DDFFDAVITDPPY

-642 VGGDMQKAGER
+642 VGGDMQKARER
-653 FEAMLLQSF
+653 FETMLLESF

-674 AVIVFAHKTTEAWE
+674 TVIVFAHKTTETWE

-723 ASSLYIVCR
+723 ASSVYIVCR

-755 RLQQFWDAGIRGAD
+755 RLQQFWDAGVRGAD

-813 LRRVLHEQA
+813 LRRVLHEPA

-856 SVGLELTLVWGAG
+856 SVGLELTQAWGAG
-869 EVVQQE
+869 EVVQQD

-888 WGVRPGA
+888 WGVRLGA
-895 KGGRGRPP
+895 KTGRGRP
-903 RSRGGVPSEQL
+903 RTEQL

-932 WDALRARGRQSLI
+932 WDALRARGRRSLI

-993 ERRVLQGLLM
+993 ERRVLQGLLA
-1003 HRAKQY
+1003 HRVK

>member
-1 MPFFFR
+1 
-7 ISEVRSV
+7 
-14 NAQRVNLPTPLYPP
+14 
-28 SSAGYHP
+28 
-35 SMPKILNTMYAARS
+35 MYATQPQPER
-49 QTVEQTSALIETDFP
+49 QSASLIETAFP
-64 LQAVSK
+64 LQKVSA

-83 STLHIWWSR
+83 STLHIYWAR
-92 KPLAA
+92 RPLAA

-107 PDDPATRHEH
+107 PDNPATRHEH

-126 WEAVANGGSTSLL
+126 WEAVANGGSPSLL
-139 QRARALIREAFGG
+139 QRARALIRAAFGG

-197 PARFGAPDSVPS
+197 PARFSAPDSAPS

-232 LLLAVQAWGDWVLRQ
+232 LLLAVQAWGDWVLQEARQ
-247 AQKGGAH
+247 R
-254 GGAPLQDFYPPDPD
+254 LQRFYPPDPD
-268 GSIPVGYY
+268 GSIPVGYI
-276 WMRTIPCQNPT
+276 WARTVPCQNPT
-287 CGAEIPLTANWWL
+287 CGAEIPLMRQTWL
-300 AKKDNK
+300 AKKDYK
-306 RVALKIVPDH
+306 RGALKIVPDH
-316 AHKRME
+316 AHKRVE

-417 WGMEPVPDEP
+417 WGMEPVPDERIIRTGGNQMAV
-427 LPPVGTLGFSVQ
+427 LHYAMYTF
-439 RYDMHRWGDLFNAR
+439 GDLFNAR

-465 RRAHAEMLAQGADPE
+465 RRAHAQMLAHGADPE

-492 VDMTAAFCN
+492 VSR
-501 TLARW
+501 LADR
-506 ENTSE
+506 NSVLCRLISQTE
-511 AIKHLF
+511 AVGFTF

-523 ILWDYAEVNPFSGST
+523 MLWDYLEMHPVSHPSGWIAVAEDI
-538 GSWEAGTEYYLKA
+538 
-551 LAHLTS
+551 LANVEHFTNGLGEWIGQTTKQHA
-557 IPPVPKSQQPLV
+557 I
-569 PKTQHGSATDLPWG
+569 HGSATDLPWG

-596 YDNVPYADLSDFF
+596 YDNVNYSNLSDFF

-627 PLTPKSQEMVADASK
+627 PLTPKSQEMVADAYRFDGREGAK
-642 VGGDMQKAGER
+642 QH
-653 FEAMLLQSF
+653 FEAMLLESF

-708 TEMQARLRAQESAAL
+708 TEMQARLLALESAAL
-723 ASSLYIVCR
+723 ASSVYIVCR

-744 VRCETRELVER
+744 VRRETRELVER
-755 RLQQFWDAGIRGAD
+755 RLQRFWDAGIRGAD

-787 VEKVSGDPV
+787 VETVSGDPV

-856 SVGLELTLVWGAG
+856 SVGLELTQVWGAG
-869 EVVQQE
+869 EVVQQD

-888 WGVRPGA
+888 WGVRTGA

-914 SLEAMLIPSEAKE
+914 SLEAMQIPSEAKE
-927 EAIAA
+927 EAIVA
-932 WDALRARGRQSLI
+932 WDALRARGRRSLI

-993 ERRVLQGLLM
+993 ERRVLQGLLA
-1003 HRAKQY
+1003 HRVK

>member
-1 MPFFFR
+1 
-7 ISEVRSV
+7 
-14 NAQRVNLPTPLYPP
+14 
-28 SSAGYHP
+28 
-35 SMPKILNTMYAARS
+35 MYATQPQPER
-49 QTVEQTSALIETDFP
+49 QSASLIETAFP
-64 LQAVSK
+64 LQKVSA

-83 STLHIWWSR
+83 STLHIYWAR
-92 KPLAA
+92 RPLAA

-126 WEAVANGGSTSLL
+126 WEAVSNGGSTSLL
-139 QRARALIREAFGG
+139 QRARALIREACGG

-197 PARFGAPDSVPS
+197 PTRFGAPDSAPS

-232 LLLAVQAWGDWVLRQ
+232 LLLAVQAWGDWVLQEARQ
-247 AQKGGAH
+247 R
-254 GGAPLQDFYPPDPD
+254 LQRFYPPDPD
-268 GSIPVGYY
+268 GSIPVGYI
-276 WMRTIPCQNPT
+276 WARTVPCQNPT
-287 CGAEIPLTANWWL
+287 CGAEIPLMRQTWL
-300 AKKDNK
+300 AKKDK
-306 RVALKIVPDH
+306 RQIALKIVPDH
-316 AHKRME
+316 AHKRVE

-327 QNGEPIPFDP
+327 QNGEPITFDP

-404 QELLRVCARLREE
+404 RELLRVCARLREE

-427 LPPVGTLGFSVQ
+427 TPLGKGPGAERAFSIHK
-439 RYDMHRWGDLFNAR
+439 YGLTRWGDLFNAR

-458 VTFADLV
+458 VTFVDAV
-465 RRAHAEMLAQGADPE
+465 RRAHAQMLAQGADPE
-480 FAKAVATYLALG
+480 FAKAVATYLAL
-492 VDMTAAFCN
+492 VISRMTDFETSLAAWHPQ
-501 TLARW
+501 W
-506 ENTSE
+506 EFSTH
-511 AIKHLF
+511 IF
-517 SRQALP
+517 SRQAIP
-523 ILWDYAEVNPFSGST
+523 MNWDYSELNPLSPVLT
-538 GSWEAGTEYYLKA
+538 GTWQSMFGQVSET
-551 LAHLTS
+551 LANLVS
-557 IPPVPKSQQPLV
+557 IPVSDTPDPNI
-569 PKTQHGSATDLPWG
+569 QHGSATDLPWG
-583 NDFFDAVITDPPY
+583 DDFFDAVITDPPY

-642 VGGDMQKAGER
+642 VGGDMQKARER
-653 FEAMLLQSF
+653 FETMLLESF

-674 AVIVFAHKTTEAWE
+674 TVIVFAHKTTEAWE

-723 ASSLYIVCR
+723 ASSVYIVCR
-732 KRQGAATGYWSE
+732 KRQGAAMGYWSE
-744 VRCETRELVER
+744 VCLETRELVER
-755 RLQQFWDAGIRGAD
+755 RLQRFWDAGIRGAD

-787 VEKVSGDPV
+787 VEKASGDPV

-805 RQVVAEFA
+805 RQVVADFA

-856 SVGLELTLVWGAG
+856 SVGLELTQVWGAG

-888 WGVRPGA
+888 WGVRTGA

-903 RSRGGVPSEQL
+903 RSRAGAPSEQL
-914 SLEAMLIPSEAKE
+914 SLEAMLPPSEAKE

-993 ERRVLQGLLM
+993 ERRVLQGLLA
-1003 HRAKQY
+1003 HRVK

>member
-1 MPFFFR
+1 
-7 ISEVRSV
+7 
-14 NAQRVNLPTPLYPP
+14 
-28 SSAGYHP
+28 
-35 SMPKILNTMYAARS
+35 MYATEPQPER
-49 QTVEQTSALIETDFP
+49 QSASLIETAFP
-64 LQAVSK
+64 LQKVSA

-83 STLHIWWSR
+83 STLHIYWAR
-92 KPLAA
+92 RPLAA

-126 WEAVANGGSTSLL
+126 WEAVSNGGSTSLL
-139 QRARALIREAFGG
+139 QRARALIRAAFGG

-197 PARFGAPDSVPS
+197 PTRFGAPDSVPS

-232 LLLAVQAWGDWVLRQ
+232 LLLAVQAWGDWVLQEARQ
-247 AQKGGAH
+247 R
-254 GGAPLQDFYPPDPD
+254 LQRFYPPDPD

-376 VVLHHPQQR
+376 VVLYHPQQT

-404 QELLRVCARLREE
+404 QALLRVCACLRKE
-417 WGMEPVPDEP
+417 WGMEPVPNEEAP
-427 LPPVGTLGFSVQ
+427 GTYGSNAMGF
-439 RYDMHRWGDLFNAR
+439 RYSFYEYGDYFNAR

-458 VTFADLV
+458 VTFVDAV
-465 RRAHAEMLAQGADPE
+465 RRAHAQMLAQGADPE
-480 FAKAVATYLALG
+480 FAKAVATYLAL
-492 VDMTAAFCN
+492 VISRMTDFETSLAAWHPQ
-501 TLARW
+501 W
-506 ENTSE
+506 EFSTH
-511 AIKHLF
+511 IF
-517 SRQALP
+517 SRQAIP
-523 ILWDYAEVNPFSGST
+523 MNWDYSELNPLSPVLT
-538 GSWEAGTEYYLKA
+538 GTWQSMFGQVSET
-551 LAHLTS
+551 LANLVS
-557 IPPVPKSQQPLV
+557 IPVSDTPDPNI
-569 PKTQHGSATDLPWG
+569 QHGSATDLPWG

-596 YDNVPYADLSDFF
+596 YDNVNYSNLSDFF

-627 PLTPKSQEMVADASK
+627 PLTPKSQEMVADAYRF
-642 VGGDMQKAGER
+642 GGREGAKQH

-708 TEMQARLRAQESAAL
+708 TEMQARLLAQESAAL
-723 ASSLYIVCR
+723 ASSIYMVCR

-744 VRCETRELVER
+744 VRRETRELVER
-755 RLQQFWDAGIRGAD
+755 RLQQFWDAGVRGAD
-769 MFISAIGAGMEV
+769 MFISAIGAAMEV

-787 VEKVSGDPV
+787 VETVSGDPV

-805 RQVVAEFA
+805 RQVVAKFA
-813 LRRVLHEQA
+813 LRRVLHEPA

-856 SVGLELTLVWGAG
+856 SVGLELTQVWGAG
-869 EVVQQE
+869 EVVQQD

-888 WGVRPGA
+888 WGVRTGA

-993 ERRVLQGLLM
+993 ERRVLQGLLA
-1003 HRAKQY
+1003 HRVK

>member
-1 MPFFFR
+1 
-7 ISEVRSV
+7 
-14 NAQRVNLPTPLYPP
+14 
-28 SSAGYHP
+28 
-35 SMPKILNTMYAARS
+35 MYATQPQPER
-49 QTVEQTSALIETDFP
+49 QSASLIETAFP
-64 LQAVSK
+64 LQKVSA

-83 STLHIWWSR
+83 STLHIYWAR
-92 KPLAA
+92 RPLAA

-126 WEAVANGGSTSLL
+126 WEAVANGGLPSLL

-197 PARFGAPDSVPS
+197 PARFGAPDTAPS

-232 LLLAVQAWGDWVLRQ
+232 LLLAVQAWGDWVLQEARQ
-247 AQKGGAH
+247 R
-254 GGAPLQDFYPPDPD
+254 LQRFYPPDPD
-268 GSIPVGYY
+268 GSTPVGYI
-276 WMRTIPCQNPT
+276 WARTVPCQNPT
-287 CGAEIPLTANWWL
+287 CGAEIPLMRQTWL

-306 RVALKIVPDH
+306 KVALKIVPDH
-316 AHKRME
+316 AHKRVE

-376 VVLHHPQQR
+376 VVLHHPQQA

-427 LPPVGTLGFSVQ
+427 LPFMSGVFNVPLYGMT
-439 RYDMHRWGDLFNAR
+439 RWGDLFNAR

-465 RRAHAEMLAQGADPE
+465 RRAHAQMLAQGADPE
-480 FAKAVATYLALG
+480 FAKAVATYLALV
-492 VDMTAAFCN
+492 VDK
-501 TLARW
+501 LATYLCVLTRW
-506 ENTSE
+506 RPDVISFERG
-511 AIKHLF
+511 F
-517 SRQALP
+517 DRQAIP
-523 ILWDYAEVNPFSGST
+523 MVWDYGDVNPFSGVR
-538 GSWEAGTEYYLKA
+538 GSWDTDSVCEVFIH
-551 LAHLTS
+551 LAQAVS
-557 IPPVPKSQQPLV
+557 EGMAVR
-569 PKTQHGSATDLPWG
+569 HGSATDLPWG
-583 NDFFDAVITDPPY
+583 DNFFDAVITDPPY
-596 YDNVPYADLSDFF
+596 YINVPYADLSDFF

-627 PLTPKSQEMVADASK
+627 PLTPKSQEICQMEHWDPVRYPEK
-642 VGGDMQKAGER
+642 TKAW
-653 FEAMLLQSF
+653 FETMLTKSF
-662 REIRRVLKPDGI
+662 QEIHRVLKPDGI

-744 VRCETRELVER
+744 VRRETRELVER

-787 VEKVSGDPV
+787 VETVSGDPV

-805 RQVVAEFA
+805 RQVVAKFA

-856 SVGLELTLVWGAG
+856 SVGLELTQAWGAG
-869 EVVQQE
+869 EVVQQD

-888 WGVRPGA
+888 WGVRLGA
-895 KGGRGRPP
+895 KTGRGRP
-903 RSRGGVPSEQL
+903 RTEQL

-932 WDALRARGRQSLI
+932 WDALRARGRRSLI

-993 ERRVLQGLLM
+993 ERRVLHGLLM

>member
-1 MPFFFR
+1 
-7 ISEVRSV
+7 
-14 NAQRVNLPTPLYPP
+14 
-28 SSAGYHP
+28 
-35 SMPKILNTMYAARS
+35 MYATQPQPDREAI
-49 QTVEQTSALIETDFP
+49 ALIETAFP
-64 LQAVSK
+64 LQKVSA

-83 STLHIWWSR
+83 STLHIYWAR
-92 KPLAA
+92 RPLAA
-97 SRASILAALL
+97 SRASIMAALL
-107 PDDPATRHEH
+107 PDDPATRHEY

-126 WEAVANGGSTSLL
+126 WEAVANGGSPSLL
-139 QRARALIREAFGG
+139 QRARALIRAAFGG

-188 LLNRCVLEY
+188 LLNRCILEY

-268 GSIPVGYY
+268 GSIPVGYI
-276 WMRTIPCQNPT
+276 WARTVPCQNPT
-287 CGAEIPLTANWWL
+287 CGAEIPLMRQTWL

-306 RVALKIVPDH
+306 KVALKIVPDH
-316 AHKRME
+316 AHKRVE

-358 QTTRRLFQEG
+358 KTTRRLFQEG

-376 VVLHHPQQR
+376 VVLHHPQQA

-396 MEAYRAAE
+396 MDAYRAAE
-404 QELLRVCARLREE
+404 RELLRVCARLREE
-417 WGMEPVPDEP
+417 WGVEPVPDEP
-427 LPPVGTLGFSVQ
+427 TPLGKGPGAERAFSIHK
-439 RYDMHRWGDLFNAR
+439 YGLTRWGDLFNAR

-480 FAKAVATYLALG
+480 FAKAAATYLALG

-583 NDFFDAVITDPPY
+583 DDFFDAVITDPPY

-642 VGGDMQKAGER
+642 VGGDMQKAQER
-653 FEAMLLQSF
+653 FESMLLQSF
-662 REIRRVLKPDGI
+662 REIHRVLKPDGI

-723 ASSLYIVCR
+723 ASSIYMVCR
-732 KRQGAATGYWSE
+732 KRQGAATGYRSE

-787 VEKVSGDPV
+787 VEKVWGDPV

-856 SVGLELTLVWGAG
+856 SVGLELTQAWGAG

-993 ERRVLQGLLM
+993 ERRVLQGLLA
-1003 HRAKQY
+1003 HRAR

>member
-1 MPFFFR
+1 MPA
-7 ISEVRSV
+7 RSV
-14 NAQRVNLPTPLYPP
+14 AICR
-28 SSAGYHP
+28 
-35 SMPKILNTMYAARS
+35 R
-49 QTVEQTSALIETDFP
+49 
-64 LQAVSK
+64 
-70 ESVREKNI
+70 RE
-78 RHGHI
+78 
-83 STLHIWWSR
+83 
-92 KPLAA
+92 
-97 SRASILAALL
+97 
-107 PDDPATRHEH
+107 
-117 LKLIEQLAP
+117 
-126 WEAVANGGSTSLL
+126 
-139 QRARALIREAFGG
+139 
-152 RAPRVLDPFAGGGS
+152 
-166 IPLEAMRLGC
+166 
-176 ETYALDYNPVAV
+176 
-188 LLNRCVLEY
+188 
-197 PARFGAPDSVPS
+197 
-209 VPLPPRDD
+209 
-217 STPSPLLEDAPTRSP
+217 
-232 LLLAVQAWGDWVLRQ
+232 
-247 AQKGGAH
+247 
-254 GGAPLQDFYPPDPD
+254 
-268 GSIPVGYY
+268 
-276 WMRTIPCQNPT
+276 
-287 CGAEIPLTANWWL
+287 
-300 AKKDNK
+300 
-306 RVALKIVPDH
+306 
-316 AHKRME
+316 
-322 FEIVG
+322 
-327 QNGEPIPFDP
+327 
-337 ERGTVAR
+337 
-344 ANVECPLCGSVIDD
+344 
-358 QTTRRLFQEG
+358 
-368 KAGQRMVA
+368 
-376 VVLHHPQQR
+376 
-385 GKRYRLATERD
+385 
-396 MEAYRAAE
+396 
-404 QELLRVCARLREE
+404 
-417 WGMEPVPDEP
+417 
-427 LPPVGTLGFSVQ
+427 
-439 RYDMHRWGDLFNAR
+439 
-453 QQLAL
+453 
-458 VTFADLV
+458 
-465 RRAHAEMLAQGADPE
+465 
-480 FAKAVATYLALG
+480 
-492 VDMTAAFCN
+492 
-501 TLARW
+501 
-506 ENTSE
+506 
-511 AIKHLF
+511 
-517 SRQALP
+517 
-523 ILWDYAEVNPFSGST
+523 
-538 GSWEAGTEYYLKA
+538 
-551 LAHLTS
+551 
-557 IPPVPKSQQPLV
+557 
-569 PKTQHGSATDLPWG
+569 
-583 NDFFDAVITDPPY
+583 
-596 YDNVPYADLSDFF
+596 
-609 YVWLKRTVGHLH
+609 
-621 PDLFAT
+621 
-627 PLTPKSQEMVADASK
+627 
-642 VGGDMQKAGER
+642 ER
-653 FEAMLLQSF
+653 FETMLLQSF
-662 REIRRVLKPDGI
+662 REIHRVLKPDGI

-744 VRCETRELVER
+744 VRLETRELVER

-787 VEKVSGDPV
+787 VEKASGDPV

-822 VASELDALTRFYLL
+822 VARELDALTRFYLL

-856 SVGLELTLVWGAG
+856 SVGLELTQVWGAG

>member
-1 MPFFFR
+1 
-7 ISEVRSV
+7 
-14 NAQRVNLPTPLYPP
+14 
-28 SSAGYHP
+28 
-35 SMPKILNTMYAARS
+35 MYATQPQPER
-49 QTVEQTSALIETDFP
+49 QSASLIETAFP
-64 LQAVSK
+64 LQKVSA

-83 STLHIWWSR
+83 STLHIYWAR
-92 KPLAA
+92 RPLAA

-107 PDDPATRHEH
+107 PDNHEKRPEY
-117 LKLIEQLAP
+117 LRLIEHLAP
-126 WEAVANGGSTSLL
+126 WESVGANGGSPSPL

-197 PARFGAPDSVPS
+197 PTRFGAPDSAPS

-232 LLLAVQAWGDWVLRQ
+232 LLLAVQAWGDWVLQEARQ
-247 AQKGGAH
+247 R
-254 GGAPLQDFYPPDPD
+254 LQRFYPPDPD
-268 GSIPVGYY
+268 GSIPVGYI
-276 WMRTIPCQNPT
+276 WARTVPCQNPT
-287 CGAEIPLTANWWL
+287 CGAEIPLMRQTWL
-300 AKKDNK
+300 AKKDK
-306 RVALKIVPDH
+306 RQIALKIVPDH
-316 AHKRME
+316 AHKRVE

-358 QTTRRLFQEG
+358 QTTRRLFQED

-376 VVLHHPQQR
+376 VVLHHPQQA

-404 QELLRVCARLREE
+404 QELWRVCARLREE

-427 LPPVGTLGFSVQ
+427 TPLGKGPGAERAFSIHK
-439 RYDMHRWGDLFNAR
+439 YGLTRWGDLFNAR

-465 RRAHAEMLAQGADPE
+465 RRAHAEMLAHGADPE

-523 ILWDYAEVNPFSGST
+523 MLWDYAEVNPFSGST

-583 NDFFDAVITDPPY
+583 DDFFDAVITDPPY

-609 YVWLKRTVGHLH
+609 YVWLKRTMGHLH

-642 VGGDMQKAGER
+642 VGGDMQKARER
-653 FEAMLLQSF
+653 FEMMLLQSF
-662 REIRRVLKPDGI
+662 REIHRVLKPDGI
-674 AVIVFAHKTTEAWE
+674 AVVVFAHKTTEAWE

-744 VRCETRELVER
+744 VRLETRELVER
-755 RLQQFWDAGIRGAD
+755 RLQQFWDAGIGGAD

-813 LRRVLHEQA
+813 LRRVLHEPA

-856 SVGLELTLVWGAG
+856 SVGLELTQAWGAG
-869 EVVQQE
+869 EVVQQD

-888 WGVRPGA
+888 WGVRLGA
-895 KGGRGRPP
+895 KTGRGRP
-903 RSRGGVPSEQL
+903 RTEQL

-927 EAIAA
+927 EAIVA
-932 WDALRARGRQSLI
+932 WDALRERGRRSLI

-951 AALWEANQISRLH
+951 AALWEADQISRLR
-964 EWLGEG
+964 EWLAEG

-993 ERRVLQGLLM
+993 ERRVLQGLLA
-1003 HRAKQY
+1003 HRVK

>member
-1 MPFFFR
+1 
-7 ISEVRSV
+7 
-14 NAQRVNLPTPLYPP
+14 
-28 SSAGYHP
+28 
-35 SMPKILNTMYAARS
+35 MYATQPQPEG
-49 QTVEQTSALIETDFP
+49 QTTYLIETAFP
-64 LQAVSK
+64 LQKVSA

-126 WEAVANGGSTSLL
+126 WEAVANGGSPSLL
-139 QRARALIREAFGG
+139 QRARALIRAAFGG

-188 LLNRCVLEY
+188 LLNRCILEY
-197 PARFGAPDSVPS
+197 PTRFGAPDSVPS

-254 GGAPLQDFYPPDPD
+254 GSAPLQDFYPPDPD

-306 RVALKIVPDH
+306 QVALKIVPDH
-316 AHKRME
+316 AHKRVE

-358 QTTRRLFQEG
+358 KTTRRLFQEG

-376 VVLHHPQQR
+376 VVLHHPQQA
-385 GKRYRLATERD
+385 GKRYRLATERN

-465 RRAHAEMLAQGADPE
+465 RRAHAEMLAQGADPD

-583 NDFFDAVITDPPY
+583 DDFFDAVITDPPY

-642 VGGDMQKAGER
+642 VGGDMQKARER
-653 FEAMLLQSF
+653 FETMLLESF
-662 REIRRVLKPDGI
+662 REIQRVLKPDGI

-787 VEKVSGDPV
+787 VEHVSGDPV

-856 SVGLELTLVWGAG
+856 SVGLELTQVWGAG

-888 WGVRPGA
+888 WGVRTGA

-914 SLEAMLIPSEAKE
+914 SLEAMLTPSEVKE

-976 FWLTAQAIS
+976 FWLTAQAIA

-993 ERRVLQGLLM
+993 ERRVLQGLLA
-1003 HRAKQY
+1003 HRAR